1 MKTLAAILVAAIS
14 CTPQPK
20 PSQVEVRRAWPIM
33 GTMLTITVW
42 GTDSVE
48 MLSAVQRGHAA
59 VMLVDSLMSSY
70 RNTSDVARIAESP
83 ERPVRVSKE
92 TIHVLLH
99 AREYWKLSGGLFDPT
114 VGPLT
119 ALWKKA
125 IASGTLP
132 TRRSIDSA
140 RTLTGLGHMTIDSAR
155 HTVRLGKKGMT
166 LDLGGIAKG
175 YALDLARTEM
185 RRISA
190 GMIDLGGNV
199 LVFGKSPAEDGKW
212 RIGIVHPRDDQKL
225 LGFVTLDSG
234 AVATSGD
241 YENFFV
247 LHGRRYSHVID
258 VTTGM
263 PSRGVLSASAVAPT
277 GEWSDGMSATLMLMG
292 ASAGVRVADSLG
304 TIGAVIVSDPGNGAV
319 MRDDIHLSARAAFLF
334 GCIPDSASSGP
345 PIR

>member
-1 MKTLAAILVAAIS
+1 MKTLAAILMAAIS
-14 CTPQPK
+14 CTPLPK
-20 PSQVEVRRAWPIM
+20 PSQIEIRRAWPIM

-42 GTDSVE
+42 GTDSLE

-59 VMLVDSLMSSY
+59 VILVDSLMSSY
-70 RNTSDVARIAESP
+70 RNTSDVARIARSP
-83 ERPVRVSKE
+83 ESPVRVSKE

-99 AREYWKLSGGLFDPT
+99 AREYWGLSGGLFDPT
-114 VGPLT
+114 AGPLT
-119 ALWKKA
+119 TLWKNA

-132 TRRSIDSA
+132 ARQSIDSA
-140 RTLTGLGHMTIDSAR
+140 RALTGLGQATIDSAR
-155 HTVRLGKKGMT
+155 QTVRLGKKGMT

-175 YALDLARTEM
+175 YALDLARKEM
-185 RRISA
+185 RGTSA

-212 RIGIVHPRDDQKL
+212 RIGIVHPRDDQRL

-247 LHGRRYSHVID
+247 LHGRRYSHLID

-292 ASAGVRVADSLG
+292 ACAGIRVADSLG
-304 TIGAVIVSDPGNGAV
+304 TVGAVIVNDPGNGAV
-319 MRDDIHLSARAAFLF
+319 TRDHVYLSAKAALLF
-334 GCIPDSASSGP
+334 RFTPAFTE
-345 PIR
+345 R